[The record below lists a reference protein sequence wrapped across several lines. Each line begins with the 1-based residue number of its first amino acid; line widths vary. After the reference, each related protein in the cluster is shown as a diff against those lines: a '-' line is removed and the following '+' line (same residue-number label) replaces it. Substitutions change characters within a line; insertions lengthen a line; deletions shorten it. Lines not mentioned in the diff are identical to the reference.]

1 LTPADTTEKVEP
13 LTKDEVTAIAA
24 RSSGFNPGP
33 PGLKSSSSSSSE
45 DKKSEEKEP

>member
-1 LTPADTTEKVEP
+1 LTPADTVEKVEP

-33 PGLKSSSSSSSE
+33 TGLKSSSSSSE